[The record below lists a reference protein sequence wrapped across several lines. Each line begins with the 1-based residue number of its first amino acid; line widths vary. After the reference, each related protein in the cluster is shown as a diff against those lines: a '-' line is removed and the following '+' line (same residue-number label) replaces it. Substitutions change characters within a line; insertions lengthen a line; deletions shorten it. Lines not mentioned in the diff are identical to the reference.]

1 MDLLT
6 QYEIPYMHPLAV
18 HFPVVL
24 LLLAMLAAWIY
35 LARGTVLW
43 RQAAMVFLA
52 LGAAGALWAGKTGE
66 TLEEASRGEAI
77 VEAVVE
83 THEQT
88 AEWTLWAALAAFVLF
103 GAASLWLRR
112 LPEPTDVGKRDPVAL
127 RAGLALAATVPAALV
142 AYTSHLGGIMVWGRV
157 IG

>member
-6 QYEIPYMHPLAV
+6 QYDIPYLHPLAV

-24 LLLAMLAAWIY
+24 LLLAMGTAWIY
-35 LARGTVLW
+35 LATSTAVW

-66 TLEEASRGEAI
+66 TLEEASRGEPI

-83 THEQT
+83 THED
-88 AEWTLWAALAAFVLF
+88 AARWTLWTALGALALF
-103 GAASLWLRR
+103 AVATVWLRR
-112 LPEPTDVGKRDPVAL
+112 LPEPTEVGKRDPVLL
-127 RAGLALAATVPAALV
+127 RAGLALVASVPAALV
-142 AYTSHLGGIMVWGRV
+142 AYTSHLGGIMVWGV
-157 IG
+157 PV